1 MNRFRMSSTARILI
15 LVVSALIILN
25 GVTGY
30 ILIIVTRD
38 TIKEQIQNRMLDV
51 SNSAAASIDGDIYEK
66 IQAEDK
72 GTPEY
77 EQILKGLSVYRDNI
91 ELKYI
96 YGIRDNGNNNFIYTI
111 DPDLENPAEFGEPVV
126 FTEALQQASLGVSSV
141 VEVPYTNEWGK
152 FYSSYSPIKNSSGEV
167 VGIIAVDFDAT
178 WFEKAIYRNIKIIVV
193 SSIVS
198 LLVGTMIVIIVT
210 SRMRN
215 KIRILDEHIYEAE
228 EKINE
233 LAVQNK
239 LKSLVEEDDI
249 HKRYPRGIILYFR
262 DELDV
267 MSDHIISLL
276 TKLQRYTEYIIDHSY
291 IDGMT
296 GLENK
301 KAYIKKVREMN
312 EKISNISQRK
322 SQLELQSES
331 QSSVD
336 ELIFSI
342 LVFNV
347 KGVGALNKKYGYEA
361 GDIAI
366 KKASKALAKA
376 FPREIGSL
384 YHLNGGE
391 YAVVIEKEL
400 EGSIEGIYN
409 LVEEHLRSQNEK
421 INKGERESDY
431 DIIVK
436 LTKGEAT
443 YDSSKD
449 RTFGDVFHRAEQ
461 DMLENKGN
469 NQTIYPN

>member
-38 TIKEQIQNRMLDV
+38 TIIEQIQNRMLDV

-77 EQILKGLSVYRDNI
+77 EQILNELSVYRDNI

-96 YGIRDNGNNNFIYTI
+96 YGIRDNGNNNYIYTI
-111 DPDLENPAEFGEPVV
+111 DPDLEDPAEFGEPVV
-126 FTEALQQASLGVSSV
+126 CTEALQQASLGVSSV

-198 LLVGTMIVIIVT
+198 LLVGIMIVIIVT
-210 SRMRN
+210 SRLRN

-301 KAYIKKVREMN
+301 KAFIKKVREMN
-312 EKISNISQRK
+312 EKISNISQKK
-322 SQLELQSES
+322 SQLESQSES
-331 QSSVD
+331 QSEEQSSAD

-421 INKGERESDY
+421 INKDEKKPDY

-461 DMLENKGN
+461 DMLENRGK
-469 NQTIYPN
+469 